1 MSGVVLE
8 SGDGT
13 RLYVEDRGAGAPI
26 VFLAAWTFH
35 SEIWREAMEAL
46 SALGYRC
53 VAPDRR
59 GFGRSEVPSTGYDP
73 ETLAGDLAV
82 VFERLDLSAAT
93 IVAYSMGSFEAARY
107 AAAAGASRI
116 ARLVFVSP
124 TTPFLMQTPDNPEGF
139 PREAIEANLAAIAAD
154 YPGWVAENEEPFF
167 TPQTP
172 AATRDWLRAMM
183 LSAPLEAA
191 LACRRAV
198 ATTDSRAD
206 LAAIRKPTLVLHGD
220 KDASAPLALT
230 GAKTARLVPGAELRV
245 YEGAPHA
252 LPITHAERFIGDL
265 SAFVA
270 T

>member
-1 MSGVVLE
+1 
-8 SGDGT
+8 
-13 RLYVEDRGAGAPI
+13 
-26 VFLAAWTFH
+26 
-35 SEIWREAMEAL
+35 
-46 SALGYRC
+46 
-53 VAPDRR
+53 
-59 GFGRSEVPSTGYDP
+59 
-73 ETLAGDLAV
+73 
-82 VFERLDLSAAT
+82 
-93 IVAYSMGSFEAARY
+93 
-107 AAAAGASRI
+107 
-116 ARLVFVSP
+116 
-124 TTPFLMQTPDNPEGF
+124 
-139 PREAIEANLAAIAAD
+139 
-154 YPGWVAENEEPFF
+154 
-167 TPQTP
+167 
-172 AATRDWLRAMM
+172 M

-252 LPITHAERFIGDL
+252 LPFTHAERFIGDL